1 MPSIF
6 DREQVNVDAI
16 KPAEA
21 LQAIYLDWFN
31 NFLTVDRFAEHY
43 GMTPD
48 AASELIESGR
58 RAHESLVKRQ
68 HWLELLK

>member
-16 KPAEA
+16 KPSEA
-21 LQAIYLDWFN
+21 LQSIYLDWFN

-48 AASELIESGR
+48 TASELIESGR
-58 RAHESLVKRQ
+58 RAHESMVQRQ

>member
-1 MPSIF
+1 MITDKQIDTDDIQP
-6 DREQVNVDAI
+6 V
-16 KPAEA
+16 EA
-21 LQAIYLDWFN
+21 LQVIFLDWFN

-58 RAHESLVKRQ
+58 RAHESMVQRQ